1 MAILNEFGQP
11 MTFAHAADRSSRR
24 GPQHQVRNADI
35 DKLIPSHD
43 RRTLCSLSN
52 RLFMNMG
59 VPRACILQKAD
70 FATGEAW
77 LPSYVGQD
85 ADAGRAISK
94 FMEDV
99 WYPQCDT
106 RGGIFDWWKM
116 LELSSV
122 AIDRDGEI
130 FWLMVKGDDGFP
142 RIQLIPSH
150 RCHSSYQNN
159 EIVGEGQFKGYRI
172 NDGIIYFRSGRPAAY
187 RFNVGAA
194 NEEFKDIPAADVIHL
209 FDPTHS
215 EQGRGLPAFTHALES
230 LKMSLFST
238 EDERI
243 RQQIIS
249 RLHLTIFNDTGA
261 PDLDDPA
268 TMLRQSSGEDI
279 DGFSSRSFPG
289 GVMYLPADGN
299 QRIEQI
305 KHDNPGPVWDSFQDR
320 IVRDAVISVW
330 SYSVWKGAGQGT
342 AERGEVLKC
351 RRFVTKRQGQL
362 WYAAKRAFSWAYS
375 VFAESGRFAPLKN
388 PTAWSFSYPPRLTV
402 DDGRESKMELNELVT
417 GSRNLAEIL
426 GARGLTEDEFL
437 DQRARSV
444 WLRKYKAQA
453 ISEEL
458 NAKHGV
464 SINVESREMFMQT
477 ANEMGEEQVA
487 GPMLDADG
495 NEIDNEGSNEKLRF
509 ENLKAKFDAYGVAVR
524 AGAITPADVD
534 EDQFRQ
540 EAGLPPMSQAVKGA
554 WKEDKGFRRP
564 ITLAPTGGIKPAP
577 TQTTQANEPDSN

>member
-11 MTFAHAADRSSRR
+11 YTFAHAADRSNRR
-24 GPQHQVRNADI
+24 GPQHQVRNDDI

-77 LPSYVGQD
+77 IPSYIGPD
-85 ADAGRAISK
+85 ADAGKAISK
-94 FMEDV
+94 FMADV

-122 AIDRDGEI
+122 SIDRDGEI

-150 RCHSSYQNN
+150 RCYSAHSSDG
-159 EIVGEGQFKGYRI
+159 IVADEGPFKGYRI
-172 NDGIIYFRSGRPAAY
+172 NDGIIYYRSGRPAGY
-187 RFNVGAA
+187 RFNVGTMGSPV
-194 NEEFKDIPAADVIHL
+194 FKDVPAAEVIHL
-209 FDPTHS
+209 FDPTHC

-249 RLHLTIFNDTGA
+249 RLHLTIFNDSGG
-261 PDLDDPA
+261 PDLDDPVNSLA
-268 TMLRQSSGEDI
+268 GEASLES
-279 DGFSSRSFPG
+279 GFSSKAFPG
-289 GVMYLPADGN
+289 GVMYLPAEGN

-305 KHDNPGPVWDSFQDR
+305 KHDNPGPIWDSFQDR

-362 WYAAKRAFSWAYS
+362 WYGAKRAFAWAYS

-402 DDGRESKMELNELVT
+402 DDGRESKMELDELVT
-417 GSRNLAEIL
+417 GSRNLGEVL

-444 WLRKYKAQA
+444 WLRKYKAKS
-453 ISEEL
+453 ISDEL
-458 NAKHGV
+458 NAKHGAE
-464 SINVESREMFMQT
+464 ITVEPREMFMQT
-477 ANEMGEEQVA
+477 ANEMGEQ
-487 GPMLDADG
+487 
-495 NEIDNEGSNEKLRF
+495 SEK
-509 ENLKAKFDAYGVAVR
+509 
-524 AGAITPADVD
+524 
-534 EDQFRQ
+534 
-540 EAGLPPMSQAVKGA
+540 EAPEPP
-554 WKEDKGFRRP
+554 
-564 ITLAPTGGIKPAP
+564 
-577 TQTTQANEPDSN
+577 TTQNDEPDSD

>member
-11 MTFAHAADRSSRR
+11 YTFAHAADRSNRR
-24 GPQHQVRNADI
+24 GPQHQVRNDDI

-77 LPSYVGQD
+77 IPSYIGPD
-85 ADAGRAISK
+85 ADAGKAISK
-94 FMEDV
+94 FMADV

-122 AIDRDGEI
+122 SIDRDGEI

-150 RCHSSYQNN
+150 RCYSAHSSDG
-159 EIVGEGQFKGYRI
+159 IVGEEGPFKGYRI
-172 NDGIIYFRSGRPAAY
+172 NDGIIYYRSGRPAAY
-187 RFNVGAA
+187 RFNVGAMGQPV
-194 NEEFKDIPAADVIHL
+194 FKDVPAAEVIHL
-209 FDPTHS
+209 FDPTHC

-249 RLHLTIFNDTGA
+249 RLHLTIFNDSGG
-261 PDLDDPA
+261 PDLDDPINGL
-268 TMLRQSSGEDI
+268 TGDVSLES
-279 DGFSSRSFPG
+279 GFSSKAFPG
-289 GVMYLPADGN
+289 GVMYLPAEGN

-305 KHDNPGPVWDSFQDR
+305 KHDNPGPIWDAFQDR

-330 SYSVWKGAGQGT
+330 SYSVWKGSGQGT
-342 AERGEVLKC
+342 AERGEILKC
-351 RRFVTKRQGQL
+351 RRFITKRQGQL
-362 WYAAKRAFSWAYS
+362 WYAAKRAFTWAYS
-375 VFAESGRFAPLKN
+375 IFAASGRFAPLSN
-388 PTAWSFSYPPRLTV
+388 PTAWTFSYPPRLTV
-402 DDGRESKMELNELVT
+402 DDGRESKMELDELRT
-417 GSRNLAEIL
+417 GARNISEVL
-426 GARGLTEDEFL
+426 GARGLTKDEFFKE
-437 DQRARSV
+437 RAISV
-444 WLRKYKAQA
+444 WERKYIAQTVA
-453 ISEEL
+453 EEM

-464 SINVESREMFMQT
+464 EITIEDREMFMQT
-477 ANEMGEEQVA
+477 PNEMGAVDSDSSISTDE
-487 GPMLDADG
+487 DG
-495 NEIDNEGSNEKLRF
+495 NPLPQEDDERMKF
-509 ENLKAKFDAYGVAVR
+509 DNLKAKFDAYGVAVR
-524 AGAITPADVD
+524 AGAITPSDSD
-534 EDQFRQ
+534 EETFRA
-540 EAGLPPMSQAVKGA
+540 EAGLPPMTPAVRGA
-554 WKEDKGFRRP
+554 WKEDKGYRRP
-564 ITLAPTGGIKPAP
+564 ITLLQKMA
-577 TQTTQANEPDSN
+577 QTAGFGPPKTEDPIEE